1 MTELER
7 DEAAVRDLLT
17 TVATVVRTS
26 SGDEPEMVRGAVRRG
41 RRRKAVSATAAG
53 LVAVAAVAAV
63 GVWLVPGRGA
73 SNVRVPSTTS
83 SSPYPSSTGP
93 TSPSAVPSTVS
104 PTSVVGSASSSTNL
118 VFAACTTAGVEA
130 TVTAS
135 DSVASQPFA
144 AVALRNT
151 GSAPCTL
158 RGYPDVAFL
167 SVAGASITTAVS
179 HGSTYEVP
187 DPGPVDVT
195 IGPGDSAHFTL
206 GTLTATGGPVVGMP
220 DVLVSWGSGAALKV
234 RVDLAGAA
242 ARDGEPIPVIVTAFA
257 LGAKDAALTP

>member
-17 TVATVVRTS
+17 TAATVVRTS
-26 SGDEPEMVRGAVRRG
+26 SGDVPEMVRGAVRRG
-41 RRRKAVSATAAG
+41 RRRKAVSAIAAG
-53 LVAVAAVAAV
+53 LVAAAVVAAV

-73 SNVRVPSTTS
+73 SNVQVPSTTS
-83 SSPYPSSTGP
+83 SSPYPTSADP
-93 TSPSAVPSTVS
+93 TSPSTVS
-104 PTSVVGSASSSTNL
+104 PTSVVGSASSSTNP
-118 VFAACTTAGVEA
+118 VFASCTTAGVEA

-151 GSAPCTL
+151 GPAPCTL

-167 SVAGASITTAVS
+167 SAAGASIATVVS

-242 ARDGEPIPVIVTAFA
+242 ARGGEPIPVIVTAFA